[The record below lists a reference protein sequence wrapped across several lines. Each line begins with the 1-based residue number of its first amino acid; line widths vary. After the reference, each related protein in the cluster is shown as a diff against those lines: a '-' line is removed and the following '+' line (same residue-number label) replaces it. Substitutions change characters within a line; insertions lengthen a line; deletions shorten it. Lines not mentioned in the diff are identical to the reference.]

1 MTFNPHAQRRGFT
14 LVELLVVIAIIG
26 ILIGLLLPAVQAARE
41 AARRMQ
47 CTNNLKQLTLACQMY
62 ADANQSRLPI
72 GMQIGG
78 TNAWGGYDANL
89 SDTYSWHAR
98 TLPYI
103 EQAALYADIDFK
115 TQLGGGINEEYRK
128 ALIPAHQCP
137 TQPEVIAESGN
148 ASWCIRRTCY
158 FVNLGNSNFHNDDVN
173 NWDGRGSYKAHRAPF
188 KFNEAVSMALC
199 TDGTSNTLCMSEL
212 QINKLDSY
220 QGNYGTAMYS
230 NGAGFTTYLGPNTTT
245 VALLGTKPSSV
256 RRCRATAKSTAL
268 DGAPRAIPRV
278 ATIPAASTR
287 RCSTVPSVLS
297 ATRSTSKHGAPCP
310 PATAARPNPSNSF
323 ATIRV

>member
-1 MTFNPHAQRRGFT
+1 MNSILQDRMSRRGFT

-62 ADANQSRLPI
+62 ADSNQSRFPI
-72 GMQIGG
+72 AVQVGG
-78 TNAWGGYDANL
+78 TNAGGAYVADL
-89 SDTYSWHAR
+89 TDTYSWHAR

-115 TQLGGGINEEYRK
+115 TQLGCGINQEYRR

-137 TQPEVIAESGN
+137 TQPEVIAESSN

-158 FVNLGNSNFHNDDVN
+158 FVNLGNSNYQNEDVV
-173 NWDGRGSYKAHRAPF
+173 NWDGRGSYKAAGAPF
-188 KFNEAVSMALC
+188 RFNEAVPMAKN

-220 QGNYGTAMYS
+220 QGNYGTPMYS
-230 NGAGFTTYLGPNTTT
+230 NGAGFTTYLGPNTTYS
-245 VALLGTKPSSV
+245 VDYGRAPWDENQFRPPMPCHGEVNGARWGAACYPARSDHSGGVNASMLDGSV
-256 RRCRATAKSTAL
+256 RFVSNTIDLETWRAMSTG
-268 DGAPRAIPRV
+268 DGGE
-278 ATIPAASTR
+278 TES
-287 RCSTVPSVLS
+287 L
-297 ATRSTSKHGAPCP
+297 
-310 PATAARPNPSNSF
+310 
-323 ATIRV
+323 